1 MLRVNVPTGSY
12 AIDKVLNTVF
22 PKKKDETDRQ
32 RENRE
37 SINELIRALY
47 LSDKNAGG
55 FGNNG
60 WSLYNTVVEYFDHY
74 RDAKPTER
82 AISSMDPNSW
92 VTKKKDEAQNAIL
105 ALI

>member
-1 MLRVNVPTGSY
+1 M
-12 AIDKVLNTVF
+12 DKVLNSVF

-37 SINELIRALY
+37 GINEFIRALY

-60 WSLYNTVVEYFDHY
+60 WSLYNTIVEYFDHY
-74 RDAKPTER
+74 RDAKPAER
-82 AISSMDPNSW
+82 AMSSMDPNSW